1 MSGILMQIAPKHNM
15 STADRE
21 AGNFEPY
28 FPPVP
33 EGMVITEYRSPG
45 MRVLVRQDNP
55 SGGAANSS
63 AGSSRDAGRPPKV
76 KKRHHAHAEG
86 SPAPKRDKGQF
97 EGVPKGPSRGSR
109 PPQKLQDR
117 LSEPQAGPSRGPPP
131 QQGAATRGG
140 PVRGPLYRSDQRLPK
155 VPYFNDAATG
165 SYVLL
170 PPLGKAWHPRSGSF
184 NGRTTRI
191 SKVAGKF
198 EAAELA
204 QARIRALSR
213 LAELYETE
221 FAKEWK
227 SNDTSIRDAGYM
239 VLWQHATSMNDGVR
253 MGDLR
258 AGAIGAQI
266 RGTWERKGGKPH
278 EHHQRLE
285 VCRRI
290 NNILRDQYPSH
301 ELQVVPFGSTATGMA
316 LKSSDL
322 DLCILDAQRRE
333 FELRELDRA
342 AVNRIMS
349 ETSLDLPPFYQVK
362 RIARALERSPDFGRC
377 QPIVGARV
385 PIVKYVDLRTR
396 IEGDIN
402 INNRFGVVNSQMISA
417 YCDLLPML
425 ARPLIT
431 FVKSCFKAWGF
442 NDPAGATG
450 PSSFNS
456 YTLALLVIYQL
467 QQDGLLPNLQDVRLL
482 QAQQVPAR
490 CIFHAGSKGDRAKR
504 EIIPAETAFD
514 TTFFEWR
521 TAYAQLSAKAAR
533 EQLYEQYE
541 RATGVKLV
549 EEPTTLEGQ
558 DLLLGESFL
567 RFLHFFNN
575 FDWESNAICFARS
588 TAIPRSNNRPLRDD
602 AIARHDGVDQWYMQ
616 FAIDESEPSPVQ
628 SLHPDFE
635 VPELW
640 ASHGFIVQDPFITT
654 RNTAGNIMNAVKT
667 NILKQTRKIEAQL
680 KTGELDDE
688 VLQLRAKATP
698 SKARVQLLPN
708 LAEVCRVPRYR
719 EVLQEIEKMEAEDAA
734 SQTIDEEAPST

>member
-21 AGNFEPY
+21 GELRLLARTGQSVIDVSELNVKISTRAAGNFEPY

-266 RGTWERKGGKPH
+266 RGTWEVRSGPL
-278 EHHQRLE
+278 EFRLTPTK
-285 VCRRI
+285 V
-290 NNILRDQYPSH
+290 H
-301 ELQVVPFGSTATGMA
+301 ELNTLFVYSEREANRTST
-316 LKSSDL
+316 
-322 DLCILDAQRRE
+322 
-333 FELRELDRA
+333 
-342 AVNRIMS
+342 
-349 ETSLDLPPFYQVK
+349 TS
-362 RIARALERSPDFGRC
+362 AWRC
-377 QPIVGARV
+377 VGAS
-385 PIVKYVDLRTR
+385 TTSS
-396 IEGDIN
+396 EIN
-402 INNRFGVVNSQMISA
+402 IPVMNS
-417 YCDLLPML
+417 
-425 ARPLIT
+425 
-431 FVKSCFKAWGF
+431 K
-442 NDPAGATG
+442 
-450 PSSFNS
+450 
-456 YTLALLVIYQL
+456 
-467 QQDGLLPNLQDVRLL
+467 
-482 QAQQVPAR
+482 
-490 CIFHAGSKGDRAKR
+490 
-504 EIIPAETAFD
+504 
-514 TTFFEWR
+514 
-521 TAYAQLSAKAAR
+521 
-533 EQLYEQYE
+533 
-541 RATGVKLV
+541 
-549 EEPTTLEGQ
+549 
-558 DLLLGESFL
+558 
-567 RFLHFFNN
+567 
-575 FDWESNAICFARS
+575 
-588 TAIPRSNNRPLRDD
+588 
-602 AIARHDGVDQWYMQ
+602 
-616 FAIDESEPSPVQ
+616 
-628 SLHPDFE
+628 
-635 VPELW
+635 
-640 ASHGFIVQDPFITT
+640 
-654 RNTAGNIMNAVKT
+654 
-667 NILKQTRKIEAQL
+667 
-680 KTGELDDE
+680 
-688 VLQLRAKATP
+688 
-698 SKARVQLLPN
+698 
-708 LAEVCRVPRYR
+708 
-719 EVLQEIEKMEAEDAA
+719 
-734 SQTIDEEAPST
+734 